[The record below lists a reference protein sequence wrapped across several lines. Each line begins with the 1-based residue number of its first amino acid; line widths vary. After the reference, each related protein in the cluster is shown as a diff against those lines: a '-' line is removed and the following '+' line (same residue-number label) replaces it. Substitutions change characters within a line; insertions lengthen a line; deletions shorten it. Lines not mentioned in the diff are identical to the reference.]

1 MTRVRV
7 PLADVRISEG
17 GGEPT
22 VYPLQGEVFAEV
34 PEEEL
39 PRFLHLVSGSEV
51 VAETQAAKP
60 AAKEAK

>member
-7 PLADVRISEG
+7 PTADVRITEG

-39 PRFLHLVSGSEV
+39 SRFLFLVPGSEV
-51 VAETQAAKP
+51 VAESAAAKP
-60 AAKEAK
+60 AAKEK

>member
-7 PLADVRISEG
+7 PLADVRIAEG

-34 PEEEL
+34 PEEEVA
-39 PRFLHLVSGSEV
+39 RFLHLVPGSEV
-51 VAETQAAKP
+51 VAEPAAKP
-60 AAKEAK
+60 AAKEK